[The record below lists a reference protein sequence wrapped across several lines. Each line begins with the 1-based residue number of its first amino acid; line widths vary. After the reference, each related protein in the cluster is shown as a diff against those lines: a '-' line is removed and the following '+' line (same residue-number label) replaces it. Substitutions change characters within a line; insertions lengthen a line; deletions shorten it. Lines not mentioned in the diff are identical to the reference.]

1 MLIYKITNKINGKI
15 YIGQTTRRLKTR
27 WNGHISKSYSKTG
40 SPLHAAIKK
49 YKKENFTIEIIKR
62 CSSREELNIEEVR
75 LIQEHNSL
83 APNGYNVLKGGS
95 YHPIKKNRK
104 KQSPEHT
111 QKIREKFL
119 ERKEM
124 MRAFSSKEW
133 VAVSPEQEIFEIKNL
148 EEFCRNY
155 KLQPSCMVRVANGN
169 SKQHKKWLCYYKEQF
184 SDKFQ
189 PLKRKVFR
197 VKDSNENIHEFENP
211 CLYAD
216 KLGIDR
222 SWFNK
227 VCNGKAKSY
236 KGFTLLP

>member
-1 MLIYKITNKINGKI
+1 MIIYKITNKINNKI

-49 YKKENFTIEIIKR
+49 YKKENFTIEIIKK
-62 CSSREELNIEEVR
+62 CYSREELNEEEIR
-75 LIQEHNSL
+75 LIQEYNSL
-83 APNGYNVLKGGS
+83 APNGYNIMKGGS
-95 YHPIKKNRK
+95 YNITRKEKK
-104 KQSPEHT
+104 KQSAEHT

-119 ERKEM
+119 LRKEE
-124 MRAFSSKEW
+124 MREISSKEW
-133 VAVSPEQEIFEIKNL
+133 IAVSPTQEVFEIKNL
-148 EEFCRNY
+148 ENFCRKQ
-155 KLQPSCMVRVANGN
+155 KLQPSCMIRVAKQE
-169 SKQHKKWLCYYKEQF
+169 SKQHKKWLCYYKEEF
-184 SDKFQ
+184 VNKHKPLEIKIFRLLDKEG
-189 PLKRKVFR
+189 V
-197 VKDSNENIHEFENP
+197 IHEIENP

-227 VCNGKAKSY
+227 VCNGRAKSY